1 MKPIVMK
8 PIVMKITLD
17 SPTSESSAPAPAGL
31 ARIVRAW
38 RCSMAGLA
46 AVCRYEAAFRQEIAA
61 AAFLV
66 PLAFWLAPSRSVA
79 LFLVAALVPIFV
91 VELLNSA
98 IEVLADAVSQEW
110 HPLIGRAKDIGSAAV
125 LVSLLG
131 AATVWSAVLL

>member
-1 MKPIVMK
+1 MK
-8 PIVMKITLD
+8 PIVMKISLD
-17 SPTSESSAPAPAGL
+17 SPASKSPVPAPVGL

-46 AVCRYEAAFRQEIAA
+46 AVWRYEAAFRQEIAA
-61 AAFLV
+61 AAFLL
-66 PLAFWLAPSRSVA
+66 PLAFWLAPSRGLA

-98 IEVLADAVSQEW
+98 IEALADAVSQEW

-125 LVSLLG
+125 LVSFIG
-131 AATVWSAVLL
+131 AATVWAAVLL